1 VLLDDGAG
9 RRREAPMSF
18 RELTMTD
25 VREVLRRWQ
34 AGQSTRAIAR
44 ESGTDRKTVV
54 RYVGAAESCGLNKQ
68 SELTDGVVA
77 EVAQRVQARPLTPP
91 SDARKT
97 LYAHRERIEAW
108 LRAERPLRLVRIHE
122 LLARDASTSATRR
135 CAGSRTTS
143 SAGASARPPSGS
155 TIRLPATRRR
165 STSA

>member
-1 VLLDDGAG
+1 
-9 RRREAPMSF
+9 
-18 RELTMTD
+18 RELTMID

-68 SELTDGVVA
+68 SELSDGVVA

-122 LLARDASTSATRR
+122 LLARDGVDVGYTTLRR
-135 CAGSRTTS
+135 FAHDELGWRE
-143 SAGASARPPSGS
+143 RPP
-155 TIRLPATRRR
+155 TVRIDDPAP
-165 STSA
+165 